1 MNQDEAR
8 LEFFEAVAKVALKIR
23 VRERNLIEAAGDAYA
38 AAAEATLRAECER
51 LDQQVEEQRQLLNT
65 AVVKLDSCYRDY
77 KKYRKQSEHKDARIA
92 QLKAA
97 VHGRQ
102 LVIDGLNDIIAE
114 SAGVAGWHLSGDVAD
129 WETFEFVALASNYAA
144 AALKET
150 PNDKG

>member
-1 MNQDEAR
+1 VSLTCQTCGKH
-8 LEFFEAVAKVALKIR
+8 LEEIADCPYCYCFPETEEI
-23 VRERNLIEAAGDAYA
+23 
-38 AAAEATLRAECER
+38 ATLRAENER

-92 QLKAA
+92 QLEAA

-129 WETFEFVALASNYAA
+129 WETFEFVALASNYAT
-144 AALKET
+144 AALKGDAE
-150 PNDKG
+150 